1 MYIHYISTQKKTKL
15 NTSVIIQLTFS
26 NFNNLNLQKEKCQS
40 A

>member
-1 MYIHYISTQKKTKL
+1 MYIHYISTQKKKKL

-26 NFNNLNLQKEKCQS
+26 NFNNLNLQKEKRQS